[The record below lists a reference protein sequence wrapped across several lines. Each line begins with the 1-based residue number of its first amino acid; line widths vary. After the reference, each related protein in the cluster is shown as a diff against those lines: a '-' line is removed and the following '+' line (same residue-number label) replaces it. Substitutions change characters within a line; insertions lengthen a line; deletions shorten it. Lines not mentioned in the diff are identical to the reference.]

1 MFFGIPVAVIIIVNS
16 VFFFLTIYNIRRLK
30 TKQKKTDI
38 RRFSRSKTAAD
49 KDVKFYIQIGFILGF
64 TWIIGFFLTTFSAS
78 YANLKIVYQILT
90 YLFIILNALTGVFIF
105 FVFLFKKET
114 LSLYLNLFSCFKR
127 GSINSSPSRSKNS
140 SVSSIVT
147 IVST

>member
-90 YLFIILNALTGVFIF
+90 FNN
-105 FVFLFKKET
+105 
-114 LSLYLNLFSCFKR
+114 SLNLSSFISDEIINVFVVLQ
-127 GSINSSPSRSKNS
+127 GIANSSRWKLNS
-140 SVSSIVT
+140 YTGFIRRYT
-147 IVST
+147 QY